1 MSFLLTLCI
10 LLLADQAAPGPAEPM
25 LTDAVQL
32 TFASEFHKAGESYFS
47 DDGSR
52 LIFQAVPTP
61 PEGKEPG
68 IHYGMYV
75 SDVARDEDGRVTGL
89 EHTRCISPEGS
100 ANTCGWFFPGRN
112 DRVLFATT
120 TSAPVQEDAPGYQ
133 RESGDYRWQFPPEM
147 NIVALDLTD
156 ADGTSSGFEPL
167 VTDDKSYLAEGSIS
181 PDGRHLLYTSLASGD
196 GDLWVADLQ
205 SGTTRALVE
214 ADGYD
219 GGPFFSPGGDR
230 ITYRSDRRGDDYLQV
245 FVADLTFDETG
256 SIIGIDREYQVTN
269 NDHVNW
275 CPFWTR
281 DGRALVY
288 ATSQVGHH
296 NYEIF
301 LVDADGGGAS
311 RPVRYGTDRRRVTNA
326 PGFDGLPAFSHG
338 GETMVWTS
346 QRAGDS
352 GSQLWC
358 AGFSIPE
365 RSSPE
370 DSNSGAADH

>member
-147 NIVALDLTD
+147 NIVALDLAD
-156 ADGTSSGFEPL
+156 A
-167 VTDDKSYLAEGSIS
+167 
-181 PDGRHLLYTSLASGD
+181 
-196 GDLWVADLQ
+196 
-205 SGTTRALVE
+205 
-214 ADGYD
+214 
-219 GGPFFSPGGDR
+219 
-230 ITYRSDRRGDDYLQV
+230 
-245 FVADLTFDETG
+245 
-256 SIIGIDREYQVTN
+256 
-269 NDHVNW
+269 
-275 CPFWTR
+275 
-281 DGRALVY
+281 
-288 ATSQVGHH
+288 
-296 NYEIF
+296 
-301 LVDADGGGAS
+301 
-311 RPVRYGTDRRRVTNA
+311 
-326 PGFDGLPAFSHG
+326 HG
-338 GETMVWTS
+338 
-346 QRAGDS
+346 
-352 GSQLWC
+352 
-358 AGFSIPE
+358 
-365 RSSPE
+365 
-370 DSNSGAADH
+370 

>member
-1 MSFLLTLCI
+1 MSILLTLFI
-10 LLLADQAAPGPAEPM
+10 MLLAEDTASASAEPM
-25 LTDAVQL
+25 LTEPVQL

-52 LIFQAVPTP
+52 LIFQAVPVP
-61 PEGKEPG
+61 PEGEEPG

-75 SDVARDEDGRVTGL
+75 SDVVRDSDGRVTGL

-100 ANTCGWFFPGRN
+100 ANTCGWFYPGRN

-120 TSAPVQEDAPGYQ
+120 TTAPMQEDAPGYQ
-133 RESGDYRWQFPPEM
+133 RDSRDYRWQFPPEM
-147 NIVALDLTD
+147 NIIAVDLAM
-156 ADGTSSGFEPL
+156 ADGTSAGFEPL
-167 VTDDKSYLAEGSIS
+167 VADDEAYLAEGSIS
-181 PDGRHLLYTSLASGD
+181 PDGRHLLYTSLATGD
-196 GDLWVADLQ
+196 GDLWVLDLHT
-205 SGTTRALVE
+205 GKTNVLVD
-214 ADGYD
+214 AKGYD
-219 GGPFFSPGGDR
+219 GGPFFSPDGRR

-245 FVADLTFDETG
+245 FVADLSFDETG
-256 SIIGIDREYQVTN
+256 SITGIDREYQITN

-275 CPFWTR
+275 CPFWVR

-288 ATSQVGHH
+288 ATSEVGHY

-301 LVDADGGGAS
+301 LVDADGGGEG
-311 RPVRYGTDRRRVTNA
+311 RPVRYGTGVRRVTNA
-326 PGFDGLPAFSHG
+326 RGFDGLPAFTQD

-352 GSQLWC
+352 SSQLWS

-365 RSSPE
+365 RTLPE
-370 DSNSGAADH
+370 PSAGGAADH